1 MISFTKAEECRSK
14 DEIRHQI
21 DLIDFE
27 MIKLFS
33 KRTEYVREIVKY
45 KEKNPDS
52 IIAMERKMQVIN
64 QRGEWAEDFGLDR
77 GTYEQIFKELVEH
90 NISIELDLMEKS
102 IK

>member
-1 MISFTKAEECRSK
+1 MGAFTKAEECKSK
-14 DEIRHQI
+14 DEIRQQI
-21 DLIDFE
+21 DLIDLE
-27 MIKLFS
+27 LMKLFS

-52 IIAMERKMQVIN
+52 IIALERKMQVIK
-64 QRGEWAEDFGLDR
+64 QRGDWAENFGLDR
-77 GTYEQIFKELVEH
+77 DAYEQIFRKLVEH